1 MSRGVSEKTKKLTLS
16 ATLAAMGVVL
26 LIIGGLIEVLDLSM
40 AALASFF
47 CIFAV
52 IEMGRGYPWMVF
64 VITGVLSVVLMP
76 QGLGGWLY
84 LIFFGYYPILKEK
97 IEKLFMPLAWLLKL
111 IVFNLAVTVY
121 AVICYFLFF
130 GQLEALFNEA
140 ASLLGGVGNGAVIIA
155 AIYLVLNIVFVVYD
169 VALTNLITLYLV
181 KLRKKFRFLK

>member
-26 LIIGGLIEVLDLSM
+26 LIIGALIEVLDLSM

-52 IEMGRGYPWMVF
+52 IEMGKGYPWMIF
-64 VITGVLSVVLMP
+64 AATGILSVIIMP
-76 QGLGGWLY
+76 QGLGGWFY
-84 LIFFGYYPILKEK
+84 LVFFGYYPIIKERL
-97 IEKLFMPLAWLLKL
+97 EKLFKPVAWLLKL
-111 IVFNLAVTVY
+111 VVFNVAVTVY
-121 AVICYFLFF
+121 GIVCYFFFF
-130 GQLEALFNEA
+130 GQLKQLFDEVSALM
-140 ASLLGGVGNGAVIIA
+140 GGMSVGAVVILVVYA
-155 AIYLVLNIVFVVYD
+155 VLNLIFVVYD